1 MQSTSH
7 KASKEQRVFPIKS
20 NENNIFIVVYVFIL
34 TSNTEVE
41 QEEKAVIS
49 Q

>member
-1 MQSTSH
+1 MQSTSR

-41 QEEKAVIS
+41 QEEKAVIL